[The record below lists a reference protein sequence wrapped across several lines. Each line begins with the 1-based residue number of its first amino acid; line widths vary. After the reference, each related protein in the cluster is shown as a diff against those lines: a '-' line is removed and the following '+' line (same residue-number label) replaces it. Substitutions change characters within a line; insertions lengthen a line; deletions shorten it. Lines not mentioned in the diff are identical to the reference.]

1 MRVKLKQAVFIP
13 GTGYRLDKGKVF
25 SASKMGDNRE
35 FKKYGF
41 LTLHYDHG
49 KTIVL
54 IKGEYTK
61 TLQTCN

>member
-35 FKKYGF
+35 FKKHGF
-41 LTLHYDHG
+41 VTLHYDHG

>member
-1 MRVKLKQAVFIP
+1 MRVKLKQTVFIP

-35 FKKYGF
+35 FKKHGF
-41 LTLHYDHG
+41 VTLHYDHG

>member
-49 KTIVL
+49 KNIVL